1 MKIKKI
7 VLFNVGPYSG
17 VNEFNIDCLN
27 KSKNIVLVGGK
38 NGAGKTTFFTSLRT
52 CLYGYRAYGYENTNQ
67 HYFDEIYK
75 LINDNEKSKDLG
87 CARVELEL
95 LFDDGMDN
103 NEYQIIREWKITN
116 RKISE
121 EYHIYQNS
129 TELQGDELLDFENY
143 LLHIIPPNLFKFYFF
158 DGEKIAEYLP
168 GIPDTTYFVFVET
181 QVDKRSKLYKAV
193 GKQGRVSEFASQD
206 EQTLKRW
213 ILGMLK
219 KEGKNITA
227 SDLQFLL
234 ERTGTQMANIKT
246 EMEKLLCYTLEKT
259 EITREDIEEIC
270 TKRVQNQI
278 FDMINAIADREQ
290 KKALQLYY
298 DLLTL
303 KEPPMR
309 ILALIG
315 RQFNLLLQVKELKKK
330 GYSQQVIAEKT
341 GLHGFVVGKYEKQ
354 AARFKSAELREAL
367 EACVEA
373 DENVKTGKMNDVMSV
388 EILICKYSAN
398 DKMKKIYITKNFQS
412 IFSTSGMN

>member
-1 MKIKKI
+1 MQKLLQDIKSQEYGQI
-7 VLFNVGPYSG
+7 YLLCGEEDY
-17 VNEFNIDCLN
+17 
-27 KSKNIVLVGGK
+27 
-38 NGAGKTTFFTSLRT
+38 LRKQ
-52 CLYGYRAYGYENTNQ
+52 YR
-67 HYFDEIYK
+67 DK
-75 LINDNEKSKDLG
+75 LKEALI
-87 CARVELEL
+87 
-95 LFDDGMDN
+95 DDGDTMN
-103 NEYQIIREWKITN
+103 NHYYEGKDTKIEEIIDLAETLPFFASRRVIIIE
-116 RKISE
+116 
-121 EYHIYQNS
+121 NS
-129 TELQGDELLDFENY
+129 GWFQKGGD
-143 LLHIIPPNLFKFYFF
+143 
-158 DGEKIAEYLP
+158 KIAEYLP
-168 GIPDTTYFVFVET
+168 QIPATTYFVFVET
-181 QVDKRSKLYKAV
+181 QIDKRSKLYKTV
-193 GKQGRVSEFASQD
+193 NKLGRVCEFSSQD

-213 ILGMLK
+213 ILGMFK

-227 SDLQFLL
+227 ADLQFLL
-234 ERTGTQMANIKT
+234 ERTGTQMSHIKT
-246 EMEKLLCYTLEKT
+246 EMEKLLCYTLDRT
-259 EITREDIEEIC
+259 EITREDIEAIC

-330 GYSQQVIAEKT
+330 GYSQQIIAEKT

-398 DKMKKIYITKNFQS
+398 DKKS
-412 IFSTSGMN
+412 VL

>member
-1 MKIKKI
+1 MQKLLQDIK
-7 VLFNVGPYSG
+7 NQEYSQ
-17 VNEFNIDCLN
+17 IYL
-27 KSKNIVLVGGK
+27 
-38 NGAGKTTFFTSLRT
+38 
-52 CLYGYRAYGYENTNQ
+52 LYGEEDYLRKQYR
-67 HYFDEIYK
+67 DK
-75 LINDNEKSKDLG
+75 LKEALI
-87 CARVELEL
+87 
-95 LFDDGMDN
+95 DDGDTMN
-103 NEYQIIREWKITN
+103 NHYYEGKDTKPEEIIDLAETLPFFASKRVIVIE
-116 RKISE
+116 
-121 EYHIYQNS
+121 NS
-129 TELQGDELLDFENY
+129 GWFQKG
-143 LLHIIPPNLFKFYFF
+143 
-158 DGEKIAEYLP
+158 GERIAEYLP
-168 GIPDTTYFVFVET
+168 SIPDTTYFVFVET
-181 QVDKRSKLYKAV
+181 QVDKRSKLYKEV
-193 GKQGRVSEFASQD
+193 GKQGRISEFASQD

-219 KEGKNITA
+219 RENKNITA
-227 SDLQFLL
+227 ADLQFLL

-246 EMEKLLCYTLEKT
+246 EMEKLLCYTMEKT
-259 EITREDIEEIC
+259 EITRDDIEEIC

-330 GYSQQVIAEKT
+330 GYSQQIIAEKT

-354 AARFKSAELREAL
+354 AARFKSAELRDAL

-398 DKMKKIYITKNFQS
+398 DKKA
-412 IFSTSGMN
+412 